1 MNADNSSSSPRSSQ
15 LPHPSPSPVLTVPPN
30 PASGHDRSGT
40 AVPPTSRSLWH
51 SRAYRDWFA
60 ADTADVCAVSLRT
73 FSIPLVGLALSGSP
87 FVAGLLVTA
96 ESAIGLVLMSF
107 GGAIAD
113 RHDRR
118 RLMIALGLIGL
129 ALSVVATGMLA
140 SGTMTT
146 LAFAVLVVLFA
157 VMNGLLGPSN
167 DAMLKSIVPM
177 ERFAKAQA
185 IREARESCVELSGGV
200 IGGLL
205 YRLAGWLP
213 FLVSTILYG
222 IAAATALRLPKRI
235 GADGVEAADAVATS
249 PATPTVTATSGDN
262 PSFLTQFIEGWCW
275 TLTRRVI
282 LAAIVQGAIINVACV
297 GSIVGVQIMLAAR
310 GTDAALIGLV
320 GTVTGIAAFA
330 GSLAAG
336 WLVDHVSTGGIIML
350 TFAVLT
356 AAMIP
361 LLFTDSYAVIVVCL
375 AAPALLFP
383 ALNAGE
389 LGFIYGR
396 TPDDMQGRVST
407 VFETTVGVPGA
418 IAPALVGGL
427 LQAPG
432 FGFRAVMML
441 VVVCSAA
448 GLVLACVTATRTIPL
463 PEHWSQVEL

>member
-15 LPHPSPSPVLTVPPN
+15 LPHPSSSPVPTVPPN

-40 AVPPTSRSLWH
+40 AVPPTSRSLWR

-60 ADTADVCAVSLRT
+60 ADTADGCAVSLRT

-129 ALSVVATGMLA
+129 TLSAVATGMLA

-157 VMNGLLGPSN
+157 VTNGLLGPSN

-222 IAAATALRLPKRI
+222 IASATALRLPKRT
-235 GADGVEAADAVATS
+235 GADGIKAVDAAATS
-249 PATPTVTATSGDN
+249 PAMPTVTATSGDN
-262 PSFLTQFIEGWCW
+262 PSFLTQFIEGWRW

-336 WLVDHVSTGGIIML
+336 WLVDHVPTGGIIML

-418 IAPALVGGL
+418 LAPALVGWL

-448 GLVLACVTATRTIPL
+448 GLVLACITATRTIPL

>member
-15 LPHPSPSPVLTVPPN
+15 LPHPSPSPVPTVPPN

-40 AVPPTSRSLWH
+40 AVPPTSRPLWH
-51 SRAYRDWFA
+51 SRAYRNWFA

-185 IREARESCVELSGGV
+185 IREARESCVELSGGA

-213 FLVSTILYG
+213 FLVSAILYG

-249 PATPTVTATSGDN
+249 PTTPTVTATSGDA
-262 PSFLTQFIEGWCW
+262 PSFLMQFIEGWRW

-320 GTVTGIAAFA
+320 GTVTGIAAFV
-330 GSLAAG
+330 GSMAAG
-336 WLVDHVSTGGIIML
+336 WLVDHVPTGLIIML

-356 AAMIP
+356 AAMVP
-361 LLFTDSYAVIVVCL
+361 LLFTDSYIVIVVCL

-407 VFETTVGVPGA
+407 VFETTVGVLGA
-418 IAPALVGGL
+418 LAPALVGWL

-441 VVVCSAA
+441 VVVCAAA

-463 PEHWSQVEL
+463 PEHWSQAEL